1 MTIKEVSEKYG
12 ISQDT
17 LRYYERVGVIPDVKR
32 TSGGI
37 RNYSDEDLRWVCL
50 AKCMRNSGLPLE
62 MMVRYVQLTKEGEK
76 TIPDRMQLLIEQR
89 DALIAQKNQIDEA
102 IERLNNNIARY
113 EARIAEGAAQ
123 KSK

>member
-62 MMVRYVQLTKEGEK
+62 SMIRYVQLTKEGEK
-76 TIPDRMQLLIEQR
+76 TVPDRMNLLIEQR
-89 DALIAQKNQIDEA
+89 EALLLQKKQIDEA
-102 IERLNNNIARY
+102 IERLTHSIARY
-113 EARIAEGAAQ
+113 EARIAEGDSL
-123 KSK
+123 KSN